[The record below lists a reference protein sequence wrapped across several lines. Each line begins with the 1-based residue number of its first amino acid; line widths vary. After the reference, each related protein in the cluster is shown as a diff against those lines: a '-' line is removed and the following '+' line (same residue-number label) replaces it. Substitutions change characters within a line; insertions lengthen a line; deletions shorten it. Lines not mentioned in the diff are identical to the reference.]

1 MTQQNWFKNQHF
13 KGGMGKVGVW
23 DEEIQAIMC
32 KVDKQQGYWTEQ
44 GKMVLKNLSTEQ
56 QWKNRHRE

>member
-1 MTQQNWFKNQHF
+1 MTQQNWIKNQHF

-44 GKMVLKNLSTEQ
+44 GNKPIIL
-56 QWKNRHRE
+56 